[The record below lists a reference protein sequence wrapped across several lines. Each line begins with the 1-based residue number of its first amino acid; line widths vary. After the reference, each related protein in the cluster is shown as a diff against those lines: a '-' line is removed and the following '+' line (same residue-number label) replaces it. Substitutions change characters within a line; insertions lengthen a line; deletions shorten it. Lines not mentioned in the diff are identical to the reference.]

1 MWCYSATTSANF
13 LSTLSLRR
21 ATILPPVDTSSV
33 SILSTLSLTESDPWG
48 DLCYLDNIISIH
60 ALLTESDAWNRFTQ
74 RRDFISIHAL
84 LTESDLGNVE
94 AALLMWNFIHAL
106 LTESDLIFPARWIH
120 HQSAFLSTLS
130 LRRATLIFPPVDT
143 SSVSISIHALLT
155 ERATFYV
162 TKFYRPAQILS
173 TLLPFTE
180 SDSVACGRYY
190 QRHYFIHALPHG
202 ERPACRS
209 ADTGCP

>member
-1 MWCYSATTSANF
+1 MPSGNTSSLNFYPRSPYGERQSYHQLTHHQSVF

-21 ATILPPVDTSSV
+21 ATRG
-33 SILSTLSLTESDPWG
+33 G

-84 LTESDLGNVE
+84 LTESDL
-94 AALLMWNFIHAL
+94 
-106 LTESDLIFPARWIH
+106 
-120 HQSAFLSTLS
+120 
-130 LRRATLIFPPVDT
+130 IFPPVDT

-155 ERATFYV
+155 ESDTPKYPKGYRWQNISIHALLTESDIYV
-162 TKFYRPAQILS
+162 TKFYRPAQIS
-173 TLLPFTE
+173 IHALLTE

-190 QRHYFIHALPHG
+190 QRHYFYPRSPYG